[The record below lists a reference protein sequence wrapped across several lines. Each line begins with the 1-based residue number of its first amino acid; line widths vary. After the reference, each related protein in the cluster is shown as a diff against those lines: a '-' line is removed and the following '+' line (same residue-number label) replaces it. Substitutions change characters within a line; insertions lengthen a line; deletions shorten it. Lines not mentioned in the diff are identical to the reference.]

1 MNFEILSIRRVAFT
15 YNKITKAYFEY
26 HHNYDPQL
34 GIIMLC
40 QLTTLK
46 AICKGR
52 GDVSVCR
59 GIVKDL

>member
-1 MNFEILSIRRVAFT
+1 MIFEILSIRRAAFT
-15 YNKITKAYFEY
+15 YNNITKAYF
-26 HHNYDPQL
+26 NITYDPQL
-34 GIIMLC
+34 GIIILC

-46 AICKGR
+46 AICKDR